1 MKKYFFAVSI
11 FVSVLFVPIESFPQY
26 FGRNKVNYETPD
38 FKIIKTKH
46 FDIYY
51 YDEEKEAAVYAA
63 RMAERW
69 YERHSKL
76 TGDTLKGRQPL
87 ILYSSFPMFSV
98 TNVLGGE
105 SIGMGTG
112 GVTEPTLRRIVMPFA
127 GPLKE
132 TDHVLGHELVHA
144 FQFDIAAKADSSAR
158 TGLNNINRLPLWFI
172 EGMAE
177 YFSIGPVDPFTAMW
191 MRDAVQDTIP
201 TIDDLS
207 NPKFFP
213 YRYGEALLSYIGG
226 KYGDDKLVDILKVA
240 VRKGDL
246 NLAIDTVLSTKVDTL
261 SKQWQQAMR
270 DNFSSLKKMTDSAS
284 AYGPELISGKNYG
297 EDLNI
302 SPVISPDGK
311 YVLFF
316 SSRDLF
322 SIDLFLA
329 DAQTG
334 EIKKTVLRTVLNT
347 HLENLEFINSAGAWD
362 PLGEKFVFSSV
373 VDSRPVLSILNVKT
387 GEVEK
392 EIKFKELGEIFSP
405 SWSPDGNEI
414 VFSALS
420 GGFTDL
426 FIYNL
431 TDGRIKRITD
441 DPYADLQPAWSP
453 DGSKIVFSTDR
464 FSTNLQ
470 NITYG
475 NYELALYNTKTG
487 KISELSTFNKGKNI
501 NPQWSSDSKHIFFV
515 SDADGIS
522 NIYRYDLGKKN
533 VEKITSLF
541 TGVSGITSL
550 SPAIST
556 ASKADKLVYSVYE
569 KGKYKIYSI
578 DPDKMFKNIP
588 MKENYNSAFV
598 QTLPPVDRES
608 NVLVDGLK
616 NINISES
623 DTSSY
628 KYTDYDASFHLVG
641 FAQPSAGV
649 GIDRF
654 GTYVGGGI
662 ALYWSDILGNR
673 NLATA
678 FQLQVGGGFTN
689 IGGLLSYVNTAHRI
703 NWGAAIQ
710 QIPYFNSGYIAG
722 YDTVNNQLAY
732 VEQDYTFKQTNRSV
746 NGMVMYPFS
755 ETFRAEFGAGFTN
768 VSFTNKVRTIA
779 ISLNTGN
786 ILRDD
791 MHDLPNESDINLGQI
806 DAALVYDNSMF
817 GATSPILGSRWRVEI
832 TPSFGTLSF
841 TNLLLDYRQ
850 YFMPVRPFT
859 LAFRILHAGRYGS
872 DASNYRLLPYYLGY
886 PGLVRGYDYNSFSN
900 SEYAAELYSPDPLLD
915 RLQGSK
921 ILVANFELRF
931 PLLGLFGVGEG
942 YYGFFPIEFGGFY
955 DAGLAWDNG
964 MKLALSGPG
973 RKPVRSVGLTLRVN
987 LLGYAIGEVDYVKP
1001 LDRIDKSWVWQFNI
1015 APGF

>member
-1 MKKYFFAVSI
+1 MKKYFFAISFLALIVFSPSKVVS
-11 FVSVLFVPIESFPQY
+11 QY

-38 FKIIKTKH
+38 FKMIKTKH

-51 YDEEKEAAVYAA
+51 YEEEKEAAKYAA
-63 RMAERW
+63 EMAERW
-69 YERHSKL
+69 YNRHSKL

-98 TNVLGGE
+98 TNVLGG
-105 SIGMGTG
+105 STIGIGTG
-112 GVTEPTLRRIVMPFA
+112 GVTEPVLRRIVMPFA

-144 FQFDIAAKADSSAR
+144 FQFDIATKADSSAR

-201 TIDDLS
+201 TIDDLT

-213 YRYGEALLSYIGG
+213 YRYGQALLSYIGG

-246 NLAIDTVLSTKVDTL
+246 RLAIDTVLSTKIDTL
-261 SKQWQQAMR
+261 SKQWHQAIR
-270 DNFSSLKKMTDSAS
+270 DNYAALKQLTDSAS
-284 AYGPELISGKNYG
+284 VYGPQLIGAKKYG

-311 YVLFF
+311 YILFF

-334 EIKKTVLRTVLNT
+334 EIKKTVLKTVLNT

-362 PLGEKFVFSSV
+362 PSGEKFVFSSV
-373 VDSRPVLSILNVKT
+373 VDSRPVLSILNVNT
-387 GEVEK
+387 GEIEK
-392 EIKFKELGEIFSP
+392 EIRFKELGEIFSP
-405 SWSPDGNEI
+405 SWSPDGKQI

-420 GGFTDL
+420 NGFTDL

-431 TDGRIKRITD
+431 DDGTTKRITND
-441 DPYADLQPAWSP
+441 AYADLQPAWSP
-453 DGSKIVFSTDR
+453 DGNTIVFSTDR
-464 FSTNLQ
+464 FSTNLSSLDF
-470 NITYG
+470 G
-475 NYELALYNTKTG
+475 NYKLALYDLKTE
-487 KISELSTFNKGKNI
+487 KISELNTFEKGKNI
-501 NPQWSSDSKHIFFV
+501 NPQWSADSKHIFFI

-522 NIYRYDLGKKN
+522 NIYRYDLN
-533 VEKITSLF
+533 TNTISKITSLF

-556 ASKADKLVYSVYE
+556 AMKTNKLVYSVYE
-569 KGKYKIYSI
+569 KGKYKIYSM
-578 DPDKMFKNIP
+578 DPEKMFSQVAAT
-588 MKENYNSAFV
+588 ENYNPEFV
-598 QTLPPVDRES
+598 ETLPPVKRKS
-608 NVLVDGLK
+608 NLLVNNLNDFSLAK
-616 NINISES
+616 D
-623 DTSSY
+623 DTSSFT
-628 KYTDYDASFHLVG
+628 YTDYDASLHLVG

-662 ALYWSDILGNR
+662 ALYWSDILGNH

-678 FQLQVGGGFTN
+678 FQLQIGGGFSN
-689 IGGLLSYVNTAHRI
+689 VGGLLSYVNTAHRI
-703 NWGAAIQ
+703 NWGVAVQ
-710 QIPYFNSGYIAG
+710 QIPYFNTGYIAG
-722 YDTVNNQLAY
+722 FDTLNGSLVY
-732 VEQDYTFKQTNRSV
+732 KEQDFTFKQTNRTI
-746 NGMVMYPFS
+746 NGIIMYPFS
-755 ETFRAEFGAGFTN
+755 ETLRMELGAGFTN
-768 VSFTNKVRTIA
+768 VSFSNTVRTII
-779 ISLNTGN
+779 ISSYGN
-786 ILRDD
+786 IIKDD
-791 MHDLPNESDINLGQI
+791 TQDLPTDTDINLWQA
-806 DAALVYDNSMF
+806 DAALVYDNSIF
-817 GATSPILGSRWRVEI
+817 GATAPIIGSRWRAEI
-832 TPSFGTLSF
+832 TPSVGTLSF
-841 TNLLLDYRQ
+841 NSALLDYRQ

-859 LAFRILHAGRYGS
+859 LAFRVLHAGRYGV
-872 DASNYRLLPYYLGY
+872 DAENYRLLPYYLGY

-900 SEYAAELYSPDPLLD
+900 AEYNADLLSPDPLIN

-921 ILVANFELRF
+921 ILVANIELRF
-931 PLLGLFGVGEG
+931 PLLGLFGIGEG
-942 YYGFFPIEFGGFY
+942 FYGYFPIDFGGFY
-955 DAGLAWDNG
+955 DAGLAWDKG
-964 MKLALSGPG
+964 MKLALSGNG
-973 RKPVRSVGLTLRVN
+973 RKPVRSVGFTIRVN
-987 LLGYAIGEVDYVKP
+987 LFGYAIGEIDYVKP
-1001 LDRIDKSWVWQFNI
+1001 LDRVDKSWVWQFNLTE
-1015 APGF
+1015 GF